1 MDKEEN
7 IQDNTEQEKEPI
19 TDDEVVNKDDE
30 TLTGDGEAPT
40 DDNVAADDK
49 TEAVEP
55 SLILPEL
62 LAYFLYVY
70 PEFKPLFKDK
80 ESIEYFTMLS
90 DKVISVY
97 FSNKPLKSKADR
109 YPLFMLIAHKLV
121 MSGFSKSIGILSQD
135 GAIASSSVGEVSVSF
150 QATPYSNGDE
160 FTYNLSLTPY
170 GREYLE
176 WLARQAGLRIV
187 N

>member
-7 IQDNTEQEKEPI
+7 IQDNTEQEKEPV
-19 TDDEVVNKDDE
+19 TDDEVVNKDED
-30 TLTGDGEAPT
+30 TPA
-40 DDNVAADDK
+40 DDNVGTEDK

-55 SLILPEL
+55 ALILPEL

>member
-7 IQDNTEQEKEPI
+7 IQDSTEQEKEPV
-19 TDDEVVNKDDE
+19 TDDEVVNKDEE
-30 TLTGDGEAPT
+30 TPA
-40 DDNVAADDK
+40 DDNVGTEDK
-49 TEAVEP
+49 AEAVEP

>member
-7 IQDNTEQEKEPI
+7 IQDNTEQEKEPV
-19 TDDEVVNKDDE
+19 TDDEVVDKVEE
-30 TLTGDGEAPT
+30 TPA
-40 DDNVAADDK
+40 DDNVETEDK

>member
-7 IQDNTEQEKEPI
+7 IQDNTEQEKEPV
-19 TDDEVVNKDDE
+19 TDDEAVNKDED
-30 TLTGDGEAPT
+30 TPA
-40 DDNVAADDK
+40 DDNVETEDK

>member
-7 IQDNTEQEKEPI
+7 IQDNTEQEKEPV
-19 TDDEVVNKDDE
+19 TDDKAVNKDEE
-30 TLTGDGEAPT
+30 TPA
-40 DDNVAADDK
+40 DDNVETEDK
-49 TEAVEP
+49 AEAVEP

-176 WLARQAGLRIV
+176 WLARQAGIRIV

>member
-7 IQDNTEQEKEPI
+7 IQDNTEQEKEPV
-19 TDDEVVNKDDE
+19 TDDEAVNKDEE
-30 TLTGDGEAPT
+30 TPA
-40 DDNVAADDK
+40 DDNVETEDK

-62 LAYFLYVY
+62 LAFFLYVY

>member
-7 IQDNTEQEKEPI
+7 IQDNTEQEKEPV
-19 TDDEVVNKDDE
+19 TDDEAVKKDEE
-30 TLTGDGEAPT
+30 TPA
-40 DDNVAADDK
+40 DDNVETGDK

-55 SLILPEL
+55 TLILPEL

-70 PEFKPLFKDK
+70 PEFKSLFKDK

>member
-7 IQDNTEQEKEPI
+7 IQDNTEQEKEPV
-19 TDDEVVNKDDE
+19 TDDEVVNKDEE
-30 TLTGDGEAPT
+30 TPA
-40 DDNVAADDK
+40 DDNVDTEDK

>member
-7 IQDNTEQEKEPI
+7 IQDSTEQEKEPV
-19 TDDEVVNKDDE
+19 TDDEVVDKDEE
-30 TLTGDGEAPT
+30 TPA
-40 DDNVAADDK
+40 DDNVGTEDK
-49 TEAVEP
+49 TEAAEP
-55 SLILPEL
+55 SLILPDL
-62 LAYFLYVY
+62 LAFFLYVY

>member
-7 IQDNTEQEKEPI
+7 IQDSTEQEKEPV
-19 TDDEVVNKDDE
+19 TDEAVNKDDE
-30 TLTGDGEAPT
+30 TPAV
-40 DDNVAADDK
+40 DNVETDDK

-121 MSGFSKSIGILSQD
+121 MAGFSKSIGILSQD

-150 QATPYSNGDE
+150 QATPYSSGDE

>member
-7 IQDNTEQEKEPI
+7 IQDNTEQEKEPV
-19 TDDEVVNKDDE
+19 TDDEVVNKDEE
-30 TLTGDGEAPT
+30 TPA
-40 DDNVAADDK
+40 DDNVETEDK

-55 SLILPEL
+55 ALILPEL

-97 FSNKPLKSKADR
+97 FPNKPLKSKADR

>member
-7 IQDNTEQEKEPI
+7 IQDNTEQEKEPV
-19 TDDEVVNKDDE
+19 TDDEAVNKDED
-30 TLTGDGEAPT
+30 TPA
-40 DDNVAADDK
+40 DDNVETEDK

-55 SLILPEL
+55 TLILPEL

>member
-7 IQDNTEQEKEPI
+7 IQDNTEQEKEPV
-19 TDDEVVNKDDE
+19 TDDEAVNKDEE
-30 TLTGDGEAPT
+30 TPA
-40 DDNVAADDK
+40 DDNVETEDK